1 MATERVVIDPLTRIE
16 GHLRIE
22 LECDDNQIKNAWSE
36 STQFRGIETIVEG
49 RDPRD
54 VWALLAVFAAC
65 VLERIRW
72 HR

>member
-36 STQFRGIETIVEG
+36 STQFRGI
-49 RDPRD
+49 
-54 VWALLAVFAAC
+54 
-65 VLERIRW
+65 
-72 HR
+72 

>member
-36 STQFRGIETIVEG
+36 STAALKPLWRGGIPAMCG
-49 RDPRD
+49 L
-54 VWALLAVFAAC
+54 LLAVFAVC

>member
-16 GHLRIE
+16 GHLRIAA
-22 LECDDNQIKNAWSE
+22 LKPLL
-36 STQFRGIETIVEG
+36 RGGIPAMCG
-49 RDPRD
+49 L
-54 VWALLAVFAAC
+54 LLAVFAAC